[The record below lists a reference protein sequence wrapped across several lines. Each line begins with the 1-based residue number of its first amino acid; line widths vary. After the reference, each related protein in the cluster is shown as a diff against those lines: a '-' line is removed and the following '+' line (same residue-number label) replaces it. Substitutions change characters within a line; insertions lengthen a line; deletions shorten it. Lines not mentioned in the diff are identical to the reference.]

1 MIVITLTIRPTDSM
15 LWLTLVRHRLGRFDS
30 VKLDA
35 NQSILWM
42 PGVGSILLED
52 KPHELRLQAVA
63 KNEAAAIA
71 FRGGL
76 NEEINAAVPES
87 AGIGPLKVDWAYP
100 GIVPIAL
107 RA

>member
-1 MIVITLTIRPTDSM
+1 MIVITLTIRPTDSI

-52 KPHELRLQAVA
+52 NPHELRLQAVA

-87 AGIGPLKVDWAYP
+87 AGIGPLKVDWAYH